1 MTEDWTRDRVLELAR
16 AYQPTCVLL
25 AAAELDV
32 FGALAS
38 GPRTA
43 VELAKTLQSDLR
55 ATTIVVDAL
64 TALGFLTKH
73 ERAYA
78 AAPGVTEALTGTGSV
93 LPMLR
98 HQANCLRSWAQLA
111 ATARSGRPAHVPS
124 VLGDDNDQESFIEA
138 MEVASREAAP
148 RVVASLGPPA
158 FDHLLDVGGGPGT
171 WTIAFLRAAPRARS
185 TLYDLPAVIPIA
197 RRHLERAGLAE
208 RVHLVAGDLASDAPL
223 PGGAD
228 LAWVSAIIHM
238 NSRARNRDLY
248 RKVHTALAPG
258 GRILI
263 RDIVMNDAHTSPPG
277 GALFAVNMLV
287 RTEGGGTFSF
297 AEIQA
302 DLEAAGFRDP
312 EMKPG
317 QRDMDTVVLAT
328 KARAR

>member
-1 MTEDWTRDRVLELAR
+1 VTESWTRDRVLDLGR

-38 GPRTA
+38 GARTA
-43 VELAKTLQSDLR
+43 VELAESLQSDPR
-55 ATTIVVDAL
+55 ATTIVLDAL
-64 TALGFLTKH
+64 TALGFLAKNGG
-73 ERAYA
+73 AYSPT
-78 AAPGVTEALTGTGSV
+78 PGVNDAFTGPGSV

-111 ATARSGRPAHVPS
+111 ATARSGRPERLPS
-124 VLGDDNDQESFIEA
+124 VLGEDVDQESFIEA

-158 FDHLLDVGGGPGT
+158 FEHLLDVGGGPGT
-171 WTIAFLRAAPRARS
+171 WTMAFLRAAPRARG

-208 RVHLVAGDLASDAPL
+208 RVRLVAGDLSSDDSL
-223 PGGAD
+223 PGGVD

-238 NSRARNRDLY
+238 NSRAQNRDLY
-248 RKVHTALAPG
+248 RKVHAALVPG

-263 RDIVMNDAHTSPPG
+263 RDIVMNDAHTSPPA

-297 AEIQA
+297 AEICA

-312 EMKPG
+312 EIKSG

-328 KARAR
+328 KR